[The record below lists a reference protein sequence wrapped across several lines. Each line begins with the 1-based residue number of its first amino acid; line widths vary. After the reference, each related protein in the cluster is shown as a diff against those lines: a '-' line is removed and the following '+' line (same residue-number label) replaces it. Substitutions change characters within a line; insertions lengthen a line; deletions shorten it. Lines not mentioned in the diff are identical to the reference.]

1 MNTDG
6 LEGWKVGNLVAC
18 AHTGKILGPVTSV
31 RVVNEEDTR
40 DLRVTAKGEEH
51 WEWDLRRMTSD
62 EYAEM
67 CAMAYN
73 KGDI

>member
-1 MNTDG
+1 M
-6 LEGWKVGNLVAC
+6 KVGNLVAC
-18 AHTGKILGPVTSV
+18 IHTGEILGPVTSV

-51 WEWDLRRMTSD
+51 WDHDLRLMTSE
-62 EYAEM
+62 EYGEM

-73 KGDI
+73 KGGVE